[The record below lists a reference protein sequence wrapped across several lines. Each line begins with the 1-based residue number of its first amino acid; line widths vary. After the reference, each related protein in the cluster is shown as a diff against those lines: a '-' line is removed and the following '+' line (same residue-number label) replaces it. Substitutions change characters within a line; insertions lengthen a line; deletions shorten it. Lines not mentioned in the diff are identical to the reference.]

1 MFESLIGLAAII
13 ALFVIISR
21 QQSRI
26 GLIERELGA
35 LRSLV
40 LSGAVPPA
48 AKPSEQPQGD
58 GKPIEAAAAA
68 VADIALPSPGDAT
81 GEVPAAQAEAASGE
95 AVSGPWAKGE
105 APQTA
110 EPAAVPAESAQP
122 AAKAARQS
130 DVETALGTRWAVWVG
145 GIALALGGLFLIRYT
160 IEAGI
165 FGPGV
170 RLAMAA
176 LLGLVLVGGGEFIRR
191 TGFKVPV
198 QGAAGAYIP
207 AILTAAGAFIL
218 FGTVYAAHGIYGFI
232 GPAPAF
238 TLLGAIG
245 VATIV
250 AALVH
255 GQALA
260 GIGLIGAMATP
271 ALVASQAPNPWAL
284 FVYLAIVLAATGAI
298 ARIRDWKLLM
308 AAAFVGTGLWTI
320 LYMTDAPGANLS
332 AILFINAATLAVLAF
347 VWLGA
352 RGFETEQSAGFDWP
366 SIAPGVFIGLSAL
379 ALSVDPAFTAAGDA
393 LAGAIVL
400 AAMLAA
406 ALYRPRA
413 LPLLHAAGLVTV
425 MIYLGIIPPTTIG
438 SDFVGGSL
446 GVDGQPV
453 VVSDALTRNIGIG
466 LGLLFIAA
474 GFWAAR
480 KWAATAWIRSAS
492 WAAWGVV
499 APLVVLLALWFTF
512 GNLDRDLLY
521 AAVAALLVVVFAAG
535 GEWIARAEEPPLKG
549 GAAVSFALGGAA
561 VAGLLM
567 LHMAFGSGW
576 TTILLGAAAIVPAL
590 ATRWRSYPVLGWI
603 SVGAVIAVLGRV
615 AYDPTIV
622 GADLL
627 STTPVFNWLLPGYG
641 VPALAFG
648 FAAWQLARTTNGR
661 PRLAMEASAALF
673 ALLTLAMLVR
683 HVMHGGVIDT
693 GAVTLAEQAIYT
705 LIAIGAGA
713 ILVAIDRRSPSS
725 VLRYG
730 SMAAGVVSAA
740 LIAIQHFLALNP
752 LFTDESTGTI
762 PVFNLLF
769 LAYLLPAIAA
779 AALALYARDKR
790 PRWYAAM
797 LALVAALLAFAYA
810 TLSVRRLFKGEFIG
824 LWSGLGQLETYTYSA
839 LWLAIGVALLTAGVW
854 LKSQVL
860 RIASAALI
868 AIAVLKV
875 FLFDMSEL
883 EGVLRALSFIG
894 LGAVLIGIGLFYQR
908 LLTRA
913 AKEKAEDQQEQSVAG
928 RE

>member
-1 MFESLIGLAAII
+1 MFESLIDLVAII

-48 AKPSEQPQGD
+48 VRPSQQEAD
-58 GKPIEAAAAA
+58 AGKADTAPVAGPE
-68 VADIALPSPGDAT
+68 ADIVSATITEQAPALVQAT
-81 GEVPAAQAEAASGE
+81 EAEIPAAES
-95 AVSGPWAKGE
+95 VPGPWSAPE
-105 APQTA
+105 APPKTPDVA
-110 EPAAVPAESAQP
+110 PAT
-122 AAKAARQS
+122 AAKAARQT

-170 RLAMAA
+170 RLTMAA
-176 LLGLVLVGGGEFIRR
+176 VLGLVLVAGGEFIRR

-198 QGAAGAYIP
+198 QGVAGAYIP

-232 GPAPAF
+232 GPALAF
-238 TLLGAIG
+238 MLLGAIG
-245 VATIV
+245 IATIA

-260 GIGLIGAMATP
+260 GIGLVGAMVTP
-271 ALVASQAPNPWAL
+271 ALIASQAPNPWAL
-284 FVYLAIVLAATGAI
+284 FGYLAVVLAATGVI
-298 ARIRDWKLLM
+298 ARMRDWKALM
-308 AAAFVGTGLWTI
+308 AAGFFGSGIWTI
-320 LYMTDAPGANLS
+320 LYMTDAPGASLS
-332 AILFINAATLAVLAF
+332 AILFIDTVTLAVLAL
-347 VWLGA
+347 VWLSSRGDETGSA
-352 RGFETEQSAGFDWP
+352 RTFDWP
-366 SIAPGVFIGLSAL
+366 SIVPGLFVALSAL
-379 ALSVDPAFTAAGDA
+379 GLSVAPVFAAAGDA
-393 LAGAIVL
+393 LPGAVL
-400 AAMLAA
+400 LVVMVAV
-406 ALYRPRA
+406 ALYRPLA
-413 LPLLHAAGLVTV
+413 LPLLYSAGLATV
-425 MIYLGIIPPTTIG
+425 LIYLGIIPPTSIA
-438 SDFVGGSL
+438 SDFSSGALGIDGVPLVTANALSL
-446 GVDGQPV
+446 R
-453 VVSDALTRNIGIG
+453 LGIG
-466 LGLLFIAA
+466 LGVVFIAA
-474 GFWAAR
+474 GLWAAR
-480 KWAATAWIRSAS
+480 RLAATTQIRAAS
-492 WAAWGVV
+492 WAAWGVI
-499 APLVVLLALWFTF
+499 APLVIVLALWFTF
-512 GNLDRDLLY
+512 GNLDRDFAY
-521 AAVAALLVVVFAAG
+521 AAVAALLVAVFAAG
-535 GEWIARAEEPPLKG
+535 GEWIAGAEEPPLKG
-549 GAAVSFALGGAA
+549 GAAVSFALVGAA

-567 LHMAFGSGW
+567 LHMAFDSGW
-576 TTILLGAAAIVPAL
+576 TTILLGAAAIVPAF

-603 SVGAVIAVLGRV
+603 SVAAVIAVLGRV
-615 AYDPTIV
+615 AFDPTIV
-622 GADLL
+622 GAEFL

-641 VPALAFG
+641 IPALAFG
-648 FAAWQLARTTNGR
+648 FAAWQLARTTDGR
-661 PRLAMEASAALF
+661 PRLAMEAAAALF

-683 HVMHGGVIDT
+683 HAMHGGVINSD
-693 GAVTLAEQAIYT
+693 APTLAEQAIYT

-713 ILVAIDRRSPSS
+713 ILIAIDRRSPSS

-730 SMAAGVVSAA
+730 SMAMGVVSVAFVVT
-740 LIAIQHFLALNP
+740 QHFLVLNP
-752 LFTDESTGTI
+752 LFTDESTGRI

-779 AALALYARDKR
+779 GGLALYSRGKR
-790 PRWYAAM
+790 PKWYSAM

-824 LWSGLGQLETYTYSA
+824 LWSGFGQLETYTYSA
-839 LWLAIGVALLTAGVW
+839 LWLVIGVALLTAGVR

-860 RIASAALI
+860 RIASAGLI
-868 AIAVLKV
+868 AVAVLKV

-913 AKEKAEDQQEQSVAG
+913 AKEKG
-928 RE
+928 

>member
-1 MFESLIGLAAII
+1 MFESLIGLVAII

-21 QQSRI
+21 QQNRI
-26 GLIERELGA
+26 GLVERELGA

-40 LSGAVPPA
+40 LSGAVPPL
-48 AKPSEQPQGD
+48 AKPSEQAAPAD
-58 GKPIEAAAAA
+58 VIPAVAAAA
-68 VADIALPSPGDAT
+68 DIPSPAMS
-81 GEVPAAQAEAASGE
+81 EPIAAQAPAMEVEAPIGE
-95 AVSGPWAKGE
+95 VVSGPWAPSE
-105 APQTA
+105 AAPKAA
-110 EPAAVPAESAQP
+110 EPVAPAA

-170 RLAMAA
+170 RLTMAGV
-176 LLGLVLVGGGEFIRR
+176 LGLVLVAGGEFIRR

-198 QGAAGAYIP
+198 QGVAGAYIP

-232 GPAPAF
+232 GPALAF

-245 VATIV
+245 VATIA

-260 GIGLIGAMATP
+260 GIGLVGAMVTP
-271 ALVASQAPNPWAL
+271 VLIASQAPNPWAL
-284 FVYLAIVLAATGAI
+284 FGYLAIVLAATGVI
-298 ARIRDWKLLM
+298 ARMRDWKSLM
-308 AAAFVGTGLWTI
+308 AAAFFGTGVWTI

-332 AILFINAATLAVLAF
+332 AILFIDAVTLAVLAL
-347 VWLGA
+347 VWLARRGDEAGPAGA
-352 RGFETEQSAGFDWP
+352 FDWP
-366 SIAPGVFIGLSAL
+366 SIVPGLFVAFSAL
-379 ALSVDPAFTAAGDA
+379 GLSVDPVFAAAGYA
-393 LAGAIVL
+393 LPGAVVI
-400 AAMLAA
+400 AAMVAV
-406 ALYRPRA
+406 ALYRPLA
-413 LPLLHAAGLVTV
+413 LPLLYAAGLVTV
-425 MIYLGIIPPTTIG
+425 LIYLGIIPPTSIA
-438 SDFVGGSL
+438 SDFSGGAL
-446 GVDGQPV
+446 GVDGLPLAT
-453 VVSDALTRNIGIG
+453 SNALTLRIGIA
-466 LGLLFIAA
+466 LGLVFIGA

-480 KWAATAWIRSAS
+480 RFAAGTQIRAAS
-492 WAAWGVV
+492 WAAWGVIV
-499 APLVVLLALWFTF
+499 PLVILLALWFTF
-512 GNLDRDLLY
+512 GNLDRDLVY
-521 AAVAALLVVVFAAG
+521 AAAAVLLVAVFAAG

-549 GAAVSFALGGAA
+549 GIAVSFALGGAA
-561 VAGLLM
+561 IAGLLM
-567 LHMAFGSGW
+567 LHMAFDSGW

-615 AYDPTIV
+615 AFDPTIV
-622 GADLL
+622 GAEFL

-661 PRLAMEASAALF
+661 PRLAMEAAAALF

-683 HVMHGGVIDT
+683 HAMHGGVIDT
-693 GAVTLAEQAIYT
+693 GAMTLAEQSIYT

-713 ILVAIDRRSPSS
+713 ILVAIDIRSPSS

-730 SMAAGVVSAA
+730 SMAAGVVSVAF
-740 LIAIQHFLALNP
+740 IVVRHFVVLNP
-752 LFTDESTGTI
+752 LLSDESTGQI

-769 LAYLLPAIAA
+769 LGYLLPAAA
-779 AALALYARDKR
+779 AGGLALYARDKR
-790 PRWYAAM
+790 PKWYTQM
-797 LALVAALLAFAYA
+797 LALVAAVLAFAYA

-839 LWLAIGVALLTAGVW
+839 LWLVIGVALLTAGVW

-875 FLFDMSEL
+875 FIFDMSEL

-913 AKEKAEDQQEQSVAG
+913 AKENG
-928 RE
+928 

>member
-1 MFESLIGLAAII
+1 MFESLIGLVAII

-21 QQSRI
+21 QRSRI
-26 GLIERELGA
+26 GLVERELGA

-40 LSGAVPPA
+40 LSGAVPLA
-48 AKPSEQPQGD
+48 TKPSEQAVAGNAPAD
-58 GKPIEAAAAA
+58 MAPDVAAAADIVPPEVSAA
-68 VADIALPSPGDAT
+68 VTAPAPATDTEDST
-81 GEVPAAQAEAASGE
+81 GEI
-95 AVSGPWAKGE
+95 VSGPWT
-105 APQTA
+105 AP
-110 EPAAVPAESAQP
+110 EPAPKAVEPAELP
-122 AAKAARQS
+122 GAAKAVRQS

-170 RLAMAA
+170 RLAMAGV
-176 LLGLVLVGGGEFIRR
+176 LGLVLVAGGEFIRR

-218 FGTVYAAHGIYGFI
+218 FGTVYTAHGIYGFI
-232 GPAPAF
+232 GPALAF
-238 TLLGAIG
+238 TLLGVIG
-245 VATIV
+245 VATIA

-260 GIGLIGAMATP
+260 GIGLVGAMVTP
-271 ALVASQAPNPWAL
+271 VLVASQAPSPWAL
-284 FVYLAIVLAATGAI
+284 FGYLAIVLAATGVI
-298 ARIRDWKLLM
+298 ARMRDWKLLM
-308 AAAFVGTGLWTI
+308 AAAFFGTGVWTI

-332 AILFINAATLAVLAF
+332 AILFIDAVTLAVLAL
-347 VWLGA
+347 VWLARRDDETGPAGA
-352 RGFETEQSAGFDWP
+352 FDWP
-366 SIAPGVFIGLSAL
+366 SIVPGLFVAFSAL
-379 ALSVDPAFTAAGDA
+379 GLSVDPAFAAAGYA
-393 LAGAIVL
+393 LPGAVVI
-400 AAMLAA
+400 AAMVVV
-406 ALYRPRA
+406 ALYRPLA
-413 LPLLHAAGLVTV
+413 LPLLYAAGLVTV
-425 MIYLGIIPPTTIG
+425 LIYLGIIPPTSIA
-438 SDFVGGSL
+438 SEFSGGAL
-446 GVDGQPV
+446 GVDGLPV
-453 VVSDALTRNIGIG
+453 ATSNALTLRIGIA
-466 LGLLFIAA
+466 LGLVFIGA

-480 KWAATAWIRSAS
+480 RFAAGMQIRAAS
-492 WAAWGVV
+492 WAAWGVIV
-499 APLVVLLALWFTF
+499 PLVILLALWFTF
-512 GNLDRDLLY
+512 GNLDRDLVY
-521 AAVAALLVVVFAAG
+521 AAAAALLVVVFAAG

-549 GAAVSFALGGAA
+549 DVAVSFALGGAA
-561 VAGLLM
+561 IAGLLLM
-567 LHMAFGSGW
+567 HMAFDSGW

-590 ATRWRSYPVLGWI
+590 ATRWRVYPVLGWI

-615 AYDPTIV
+615 AFDPTIV
-622 GADLL
+622 GAGFL

-661 PRLAMEASAALF
+661 PRLAMEAAAALF
-673 ALLTLAMLVR
+673 ALLTLAILVR
-683 HVMHGGVIDT
+683 HAMHGGVIDT
-693 GAVTLAEQAIYT
+693 GAMTLAEQSIYT

-713 ILVAIDRRSPSS
+713 ILVAIDMRSPSS

-730 SMAAGVVSAA
+730 SMAVGVISVGF
-740 LIAIQHFLALNP
+740 IVIRHFVVLNP
-752 LFTDESTGTI
+752 LFTDESTGRI

-769 LAYLLPAIAA
+769 LAYLLPAVAA
-779 AALALYARDKR
+779 GGLALYARDKR
-790 PRWYAAM
+790 PKWYAQM
-797 LALVAALLAFAYA
+797 LAVVAAALAFAYA

-839 LWLAIGVALLTAGVW
+839 LWLVIGVALLTAGVW

-875 FLFDMSEL
+875 FVFDMSEL

-913 AKEKAEDQQEQSVAG
+913 AKENG
-928 RE
+928 